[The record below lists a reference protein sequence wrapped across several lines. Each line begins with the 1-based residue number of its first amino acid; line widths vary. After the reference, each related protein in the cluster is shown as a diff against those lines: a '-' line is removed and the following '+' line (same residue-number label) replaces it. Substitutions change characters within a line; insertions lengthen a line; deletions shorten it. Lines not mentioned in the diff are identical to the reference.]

1 MHHTAATGERY
12 QKLAEENGTSYDEEI
27 FEFAKNGGYL
37 QENLAPHRILEI
49 LWQCFAVNKQHMSL
63 VKV

>member
-27 FEFAKNGGYL
+27 FEFAKKW
-37 QENLAPHRILEI
+37 RIPARKFGTS
-49 LWQCFAVNKQHMSL
+49 QDFGDF
-63 VKV
+63 